1 MGLRTDVIF
10 VNSLGLSREGA
21 QATARV
27 LDLAYERQNPGV
39 DLRVQLI
46 YRRERQEPRY
56 DDRAI
61 PALRDRLL
69 QNLTDGV
76 HTCLIMDREGSH
88 VGLHALGQ
96 IDDQGKRWRLQR
108 YVMAVTCD
116 SAVGIPNCLA
126 RKVVNMSTKGSDPKE
141 REMATLEQLVRERRF
156 GDLAGRQNA
165 YADRY
170 NGQLGNTS
178 VFPSRSHISFGM
190 PREYV
195 EDICAEL
202 REYREQ
208 IAAEGTLAGMCNG
221 MVGLLWS
228 CTEAMFT
235 QTPPRAISRDDLQA
249 KWDGMAAQYEA
260 QHEAGLALLG
270 LVNPAYRVLGALRSR
285 RD

>member
-10 VNSLGLSREGA
+10 VNNLGLSEGGA
-21 QATARV
+21 QATARA
-27 LDLAYERQNPGV
+27 LDLAYERQNSGV
-39 DLRVQLI
+39 DLGVQLI
-46 YRRERQEPRY
+46 YRREGQAPRY
-56 DDRAI
+56 DDRAV

-76 HTCLIMDREGSH
+76 HTCLIMDGEGSH

-96 IDDQGKRWRLQR
+96 IDDCGKRWRLQR

-116 SAVGIPNCLA
+116 SAIGIPNCLA

-141 REMATLEQLVRERRF
+141 REQRVHEQLVREGHF
-156 GDLAGRQNA
+156 GDLAGRLNA

-170 NGQLGNTS
+170 SGQLGNTS
-178 VFPSRSHISFGM
+178 VFPPRSHVSFGM

-208 IAAEGTLAGMCNG
+208 IAAEGALTGICNG
-221 MVGLLWS
+221 TVGRLWS
-228 CTEAMFT
+228 CTEGMFT
-235 QTPPRAISRDDLQA
+235 QPPPRAISRDDLQA
-249 KWDGMAAQYEA
+249 KWDGMAAQ
-260 QHEAGLALLG
+260 HEAGLAFLR
-270 LVNPAYRVLGALRSR
+270 LVSPTYRVLGALRSR